1 MHNARKQVKS
11 GRLREGSPERIR
23 LHGCNLK
30 EGIMPRINNNI
41 PAMVTGG
48 ALRNVDRSLQKSLER
63 LSTGLRINR
72 AADDAAGLSVSEQLR
87 TQIKGLSMGNRN
99 IQDGIALLNVAEGAL
114 IETEAMLQRMREL
127 SIQAASDTLTSTERS
142 YIDVE
147 IGQLKEEVD
156 RIIKGTQY
164 NSQTLL
170 NGVPPWGG
178 SDASGDPNYS
188 AGGILHV
195 GPNSDANTNVIQYK
209 IDAMDIDSL
218 GLSGTTL
225 SSQTDATAAMSAL
238 DVALTKVNT
247 LRADLG
253 AMVNRLEHALTNQEN
268 QEVNMQAAES
278 VIRDADFAAET
289 TKFTRNQILSQSS
302 TSMLAQAN
310 MVPQNVLS
318 LLQG

>member
-1 MHNARKQVKS
+1 
-11 GRLREGSPERIR
+11 
-23 LHGCNLK
+23 
-30 EGIMPRINNNI
+30 MPRINNNI

-127 SIQAASDTLTSTERS
+127 SIQAASDTLTSTERG

-147 IGQLKEEVD
+147 ITQLKEEVD
-156 RIIKGTQY
+156 RITQGTQY

-170 NGVPPWGG
+170 NGAAPWGDG
-178 SDASGDPNYS
+178 

-195 GPNSDANTNVIQYK
+195 GPNDEAATNVIQYK

-218 GLSGTTL
+218 GLSAMSLGT
-225 SSQTDATAAMSAL
+225 QTAATSAMSAL

-247 LRADLG
+247 LRANLG